1 MGSGQYRPFAAQRL
15 AAGRRARPGRGKLV
29 RDPVLRQFVQQR
41 LGKRWSPEQ
50 ISAALRVEFP
60 DKPARHV
67 VRETIYQAIYRPE
80 LGGLRRE
87 LSKALRTGRRRRR
100 KPHRH
105 PDGRR
110 HCVQR
115 PVQARSPPR
124 LRRCRESQRSAQGKT
139 HRDIRRSLKRALA
152 RRLYRRIEAAT
163 RLHELAA
170 DTA

>member
-1 MGSGQYRPFAAQRL
+1 MRAIATELGRSPATVSRELRRNLDMGSGQYRPFAAQRL
-15 AAGRRARPGRGKLV
+15 AGGRRARPGRGKLV

-67 VRETIYQAIYRPE
+67 VHETIYQATYRPE

-87 LSKALRTGRRRRR
+87 LSKALRTGQRRRR

-105 PDGRR
+105 PD
-110 HCVQR
+110 
-115 PVQARSPPR
+115 ARGGW
-124 LRRCRESQRSAQGKT
+124 C
-139 HRDIRRSLKRALA
+139 I
-152 RRLYRRIEAAT
+152 
-163 RLHELAA
+163 
-170 DTA
+170 